1 MERPARRRVRPP
13 VKPGDVVLVRF
24 PFTDLATAKK
34 RPALLL
40 AHTPRSSRYRLAT
53 VAMITS
59 QIEALT
65 LQGDVFLAD
74 WKAAGLLHPSLLRLA
89 KIATIDTEL
98 IDKRVGGLSSS
109 DSRAARLA
117 FQRVFSDWLR

>member
-1 MERPARRRVRPP
+1 

-24 PFTDLATAKK
+24 PFTDMAAAKK

-59 QIEALT
+59 QIEALK
-65 LQGDVFLAD
+65 LEGDVLLAD
-74 WKAAGLLHPSLLRLA
+74 WKAAGLLHRSLLRLA
-89 KIATIDTEL
+89 KIATVDTEL
-98 IDKRVGGLSSS
+98 IDKSVGRLSSS
-109 DSRAARLA
+109 DTRAARVA
-117 FQRVFSDWLR
+117 FKRVFSDWLR

>member
-1 MERPARRRVRPP
+1 M
-13 VKPGDVVLVRF
+13 KPGDVVLVRF
-24 PFTDLATAKK
+24 PFTDLVAEKK

-59 QIEALT
+59 QIDALK
-65 LQGDVFLAD
+65 LEGDVLLAD

-98 IDKRVGGLSSS
+98 IDKRVGRLTSP
-109 DSRAARLA
+109 DTRAARIA
-117 FQRVFSDWLR
+117 FQGVFSDWLR